1 MPIIFAF
8 IILGESNS
16 YWCLHFKLHP
26 PPDQL
31 YRSMSVSSFSFS
43 FFSPRANVLFQTDF
57 GCGCRVELERCV
69 ICIHA
74 HRSHHRQQT
83 GDGSWRGWPSLDS
96 LVATAECVITLGVP
110 MTPAQP
116 PGSRA
121 NHQKEIGIVSP
132 IFTMSSVPQLTMK
145 TSRKGNV

>member
-8 IILGESNS
+8 IIPGESNS

-31 YRSMSVSSFSFS
+31 YRSMSVSSLSFS

-57 GCGCRVELERCV
+57 GCGCRVVELERCV

-74 HRSHHRQQT
+74 DQITDSRQVMAA
-83 GDGSWRGWPSLDS
+83 GGGGWPSLDS

-110 MTPAQP
+110 MTPAQAP
-116 PGSRA
+116 EQTIKKKS
-121 NHQKEIGIVSP
+121 EL
-132 IFTMSSVPQLTMK
+132 FPQF
-145 TSRKGNV
+145 SQ

>member
-8 IILGESNS
+8 IIPGESNS
-16 YWCLHFKLHP
+16 YCCLHFKLHP
-26 PPDQL
+26 PHQL
-31 YRSMSVSSFSFS
+31 YRSMSASLTPVS

-57 GCGCRVELERCV
+57 GCGCRVELERSV

-110 MTPAQP
+110 MTPAQAP
-116 PGSRA
+116 EQTIKKKS
-121 NHQKEIGIVSP
+121 EL
-132 IFTMSSVPQLTMK
+132 FPQF
-145 TSRKGNV
+145 SQ

>member
-31 YRSMSVSSFSFS
+31 YRSMSVSSFS

-116 PGSRA
+116 PAAPEQTIKKKS
-121 NHQKEIGIVSP
+121 EL
-132 IFTMSSVPQLTMK
+132 FPQF
-145 TSRKGNV
+145 SQ